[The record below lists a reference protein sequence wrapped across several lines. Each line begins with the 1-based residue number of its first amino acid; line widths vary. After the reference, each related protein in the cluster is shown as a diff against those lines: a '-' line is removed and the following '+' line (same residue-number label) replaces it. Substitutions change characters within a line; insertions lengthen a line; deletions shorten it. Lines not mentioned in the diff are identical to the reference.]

1 MTNEFDRTFRLDR
14 LYHRFLKPRDIPLK
28 YLDRFIDLLNM
39 EGFIELLP
47 DDRYQETPKLTGR
60 ANKKEFFKLIWRFK
74 GSVQNGSC
82 S

>member
-14 LYHRFLKPRDIPLK
+14 LYHRFLKTRDMPIEC
-28 YLDRFIDLLNM
+28 LDEFATTLQLG
-39 EGFIELLP
+39 GFIELLP